1 MIKTPSSNNTNIK
14 VTLIGDTNVGK
25 TSIVKYYINKKK
37 SNFEEPTIGGT
48 FFTKKLSN
56 NHKMEIWDTA
66 GQERYNALIPMYYR
80 IADIIIIVY
89 DITNFISFKNLKFW
103 LEEIKKNKRKDNIN
117 IFIVGNKY
125 DLNKSI
131 FNEEHFEKIL
141 NQVIDFQINIYH
153 FKTSAKT
160 GYNIDELFMK
170 IIKSM
175 PNKEANNTL
184 LLKDINHVND
194 CCY

>member
-1 MIKTPSSNNTNIK
+1 
-14 VTLIGDTNVGK
+14 
-25 TSIVKYYINKKK
+25 
-37 SNFEEPTIGGT
+37 
-48 FFTKKLSN
+48 
-56 NHKMEIWDTA
+56 MEIWDTA